1 MEDEGNE
8 RCRKREQSRGKKV
21 KKEKETVLC
30 GVFSLHCFMHTERP
44 GRELCSTGK
53 CKGNLGSRGK

>member
-1 MEDEGNE
+1 MRDVG
-8 RCRKREQSRGKKV
+8 KGSRAGEKV

-44 GRELCSTGK
+44 GRELCSAGK

>member
-8 RCRKREQSRGKKV
+8 RCRKREQSSGEKV

-30 GVFSLHCFMHTERP
+30 GVFSLHCFS
-44 GRELCSTGK
+44 ELCSARK
-53 CKGNLGSRGK
+53 CKGNLGSRGEVSG

>member
-8 RCRKREQSRGKKV
+8 RCRKREQSSGEKV

-30 GVFSLHCFMHTERP
+30 GVFSLHCFS
-44 GRELCSTGK
+44 ELCSARK
-53 CKGNLGSRGK
+53 CKGNLRSRGK